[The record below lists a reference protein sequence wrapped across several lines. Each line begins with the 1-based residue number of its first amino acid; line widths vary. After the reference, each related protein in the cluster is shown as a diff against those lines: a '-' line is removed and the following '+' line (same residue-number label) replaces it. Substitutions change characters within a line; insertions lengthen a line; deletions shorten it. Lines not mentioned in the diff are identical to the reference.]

1 MIAFLALLLAL
12 AQPQTSKGM
21 PPIRVAVPSPAPN
34 ANAVKLGG
42 ELYAVHCI
50 SCHGAQ
56 LQGSPNGPPLI
67 AVGAANV
74 DFQLSTGR
82 MPLEVPGTEPT
93 RGLPSFPRQQID
105 GLIAYITTHGGN
117 GEPIPAVHHS
127 DDITR
132 GRVLY
137 DQNCQQC
144 HGATGYGAVTG
155 YGWIAP
161 PVTPATPVQ
170 VAEAVRVGPGI
181 MPHFSEHQ
189 IPQRDLDALVS
200 YVDSFHHPQDP
211 GGFSMVSA
219 GPVGEGLV
227 GWLVGL
233 GGAILVMLAVGE
245 TLKRHVSSEAP
256 PGPNR

>member
-12 AQPQTSKGM
+12 APPQTSKGM
-21 PPIRVAVPSPAPN
+21 PPLRIAVPSPPPN
-34 ANAVKLGG
+34 ANRVKLGG
-42 ELYAVHCI
+42 ELYAVHCV

-67 AVGAANV
+67 GAGAANV

-82 MPLEVPGTEPT
+82 MPLEVPDTEPM
-93 RGLPSFPRQQID
+93 RGPPSFPREQID
-105 GLIAYITTHGGN
+105 AIIAYVEAHGGR
-117 GEPIPAVHHS
+117 GQPIPTVNHS
-127 DDITR
+127 DDLTR

-155 YGWIAP
+155 FGWIAP
-161 PVTPATPVQ
+161 PITPATPVQ

-181 MPHFSEHQ
+181 MPHFGEHL

-200 YVDSFHHPQDP
+200 YIDSFHHPKDP
-211 GGFSMVSA
+211 GGFSMISA

-227 GWLVGL
+227 GWIVGL
-233 GGAILVMLAVGE
+233 GGAVILMLLVGE
-245 TLKRHVSSEAP
+245 TLKSRAP
-256 PGPNR
+256 RSHERR